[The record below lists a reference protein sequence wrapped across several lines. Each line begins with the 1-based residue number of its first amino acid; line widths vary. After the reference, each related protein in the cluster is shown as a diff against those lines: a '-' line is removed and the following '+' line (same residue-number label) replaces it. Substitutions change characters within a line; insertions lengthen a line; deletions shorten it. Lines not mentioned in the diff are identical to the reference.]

1 LKGVITDPRNLAIPY
16 PRVSDPESSVLNTEM
31 LLPPLP
37 PDEARRVQL
46 FKGPNTA
53 FHPELEPLA
62 DRLDLTVSLI
72 VVAKGFARIHW
83 QNLVNFGIL
92 PLTLEDPSEYDR
104 IGQRDVPHFGN
115 LPGQI
120 RQRRIVAENTTS
132 NRRFPCLRE
141 RGSE

>member
-1 LKGVITDPRNLAIPY
+1 LKGVITDPRNLAVPY
-16 PRVSDPESSVLNTEM
+16 PRVRDPESPVLNTEM

-53 FHPELEPLA
+53 FLPELEPLP
-62 DRLDLTVSLI
+62 DRLDLTVLLI

-83 QNLVNFGIL
+83 QNLVNFGVL
-92 PLTLEDPSEYDR
+92 PLSLEDPSEYDR
-104 IGQRDVPHFGN
+104 IGQGDVLHFRN

-120 RQRRIVAENTTS
+120 RQRRIENTTS
-132 NRRFPCLRE
+132 NRRFNCLRE